1 MDQGERS
8 IKTIGLIAVIIILA
22 ALALRK
28 PRKDDW
34 LEYHDP
40 NFIEDA
46 NDDDYKDDKSAD

>member
-1 MDQGERS
+1 MGQGGPS
-8 IKTIGLIAVIIILA
+8 IKTIALIAAVIILA

-46 NDDDYKDDKSAD
+46 NDDDYKDDKSED